1 LRRNVG
7 SGWVVTLNRARASF
21 EKKQT
26 KRECVSKWTDIP
38 LRLFYFDAYAQGGSK
53 GESTNFPLT
62 KENDMAEP
70 RAARYTDIV
79 PAKKTVIGSKVVN
92 AQNEDLGKIEDLVLD
107 AGAGRIAYAVLSF
120 GGFLGMGEKY
130 FAIPWNAFHFN
141 LKENRAVLNVDKKLL
156 ENAPGFDKESWPNF
170 ADSTWGHG
178 IYKHYGYTPYWEDVS
193 VDRR

>member
-1 LRRNVG
+1 VFRCAQISTFVCFKLRKNYDE
-7 SGWVVTLNRARASF
+7 SISF
-21 EKKQT
+21 IEQ
-26 KRECVSKWTDIP
+26 
-38 LRLFYFDAYAQGGSK
+38 
-53 GESTNFPLT
+53 

-70 RAARYTDIV
+70 RTARYTDIV

-130 FAIPWNAFHFN
+130 FAIPWNAFRFN

-156 ENAPGFDKESWPNF
+156 ENAPGFDKDNWPNM
-170 ADSTWGHG
+170 ADSVWGNS
-178 IYKHYGYTPYWEDVS
+178 IYKHYGYTPYWDEVS
-193 VDRR
+193 TDRL